1 METISNFTNPFQ
13 LDENESLVCLSSG
26 MSLPQ
31 EVAER
36 MVKIDDIGSKQY
48 KEFIEERLNEK
59 KNRLPCANS
68 EDQSE
73 NVHSS
78 QED

>member
-1 METISNFTNPFQ
+1 MQFHKPNE
-13 LDENESLVCLSSG
+13 LDQNKSLVGLSSG
-26 MSLPQ
+26 MTLPQ

-36 MVKIDDIGSKQY
+36 MVKLDDIGPTQY